1 MEQVPRHYAPAAVAI
16 AVAAWRAGADVRD
29 AVSAAGYAYNVA
41 EGLAEYVSSRFFDP
55 NSPPDLT
62 QASQEDVSMGPQV
75 KRSRRDP
82 VKSAPV
88 APSVRRYVKKCMA
101 KVLEKK
107 YYLKTHSGVSP
118 GTAGTFYQLGVPDVV
133 EGTGDGNRIGNQ
145 IRLLRVH
152 VNGLIYDSAAA
163 TGNARILIIEDLQY
177 NGANPAVTDILSS
190 SATYST
196 YNHNNVIGAGGARFK
211 ILADKFYTTDW
222 LLAAASTWHHVNFT
236 VKPNCIVQY
245 KGSTATAADV
255 VKNNVYALVIGFTAT
270 TTMTLN
276 CDAEFVDE

>member
-1 MEQVPRHYAPAAVAI
+1 MEQVPRHYAPAALAV

-41 EGLAEYVSSRFFDP
+41 EGLAEYVGSRFFTDDV
-55 NSPPDLT
+55 PDLT

-75 KRSRRDP
+75 KRARRDP
-82 VKSAPV
+82 VKAARV
-88 APSVRRYVKKCMA
+88 APSVRQYVKKCMA

-107 YYLKTHSGVSP
+107 YYQKSHSGVSP
-118 GTAGTFYQLGVPDVV
+118 GTAGTFYQLGVPDIV
-133 EGTGDGNRIGNQ
+133 EGTSDANRIGNQ
-145 IRLLRVH
+145 VRLLKIGL
-152 VNGLIYDSAAA
+152 NGLIYDTAAL
-163 TGNARILIIEDLQY
+163 TGNARVIIVQDLQY
-177 NGANPAVTDILSS
+177 NGANPAVTDILAS
-190 SATYST
+190 SATYSL

-222 LLAAASTWHHVNFT
+222 LISTASTWHHVHFS

-276 CDAEFVDE
+276 IDAEFVDE